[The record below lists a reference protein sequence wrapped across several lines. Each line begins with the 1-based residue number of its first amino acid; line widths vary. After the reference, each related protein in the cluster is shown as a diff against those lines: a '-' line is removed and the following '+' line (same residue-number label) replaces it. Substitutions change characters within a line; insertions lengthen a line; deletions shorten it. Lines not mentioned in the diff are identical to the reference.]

1 MIVLTPR
8 MGASINC
15 ETVPVNNNSSL
26 RLQFLIYST
35 TPLWSLANKT
45 QKKQLSGVKIKCPLS
60 GEFQRNRE
68 DVASNIITQ
77 PQ

>member
-1 MIVLTPR
+1 MTVLTPR

-45 QKKQLSGVKIKCPLS
+45 LEEAVVRCKDKVST
-60 GEFQRNRE
+60 EW
-68 DVASNIITQ
+68 
-77 PQ
+77 

>member
-15 ETVPVNNNSSL
+15 ETAPVNNNSSL

-45 QKKQLSGVKIKCPLS
+45 LEEAVVRCKDKVS
-60 GEFQRNRE
+60 
-68 DVASNIITQ
+68 TQ
-77 PQ
+77 W